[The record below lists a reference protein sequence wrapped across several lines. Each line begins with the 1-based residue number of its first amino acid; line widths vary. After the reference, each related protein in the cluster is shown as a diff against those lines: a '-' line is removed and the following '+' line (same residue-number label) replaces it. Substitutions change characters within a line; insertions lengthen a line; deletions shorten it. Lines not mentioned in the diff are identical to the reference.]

1 MITLHYI
8 SLHYSVLVNQI
19 ASFALIL
26 VIVIIVPGYL
36 LVMFIFLVVNMIVF
50 SFSICHRDS
59 NPGQDLE
66 EILRDLR
73 TARVTAE
80 GRTIVNVRRRHIWED
95 SCRCL
100 QRKRFSPSASIS
112 VCFADDFGNS
122 EGAVDIG
129 GPRREFLR
137 LLVKAANEHSGIFG
151 GPADRRVLVPNSN
164 GNLLHLLCRS
174 TASMIWPTHVRSV

>member
-1 MITLHYI
+1 MPGDFRI
-8 SLHYSVLVNQI
+8 
-19 ASFALIL
+19 LIMFL
-26 VIVIIVPGYL
+26 NKMLIIVGFP
-36 LVMFIFLVVNMIVF
+36 IP
-50 SFSICHRDS
+50 HRDS

-66 EILRDLR
+66 EILQELR
-73 TARVTAE
+73 TVRVNTE
-80 GRTIVNVRRRHIWED
+80 GRTIANVRRGHIWED

-100 QRKRFSPSASIS
+100 QRKRFSPSAIIS

-164 GNLLHLLCRS
+164 GKSLRTS
-174 TASMIWPTHVRSV
+174 SPTTLALYAYIV

>member
-1 MITLHYI
+1 
-8 SLHYSVLVNQI
+8 
-19 ASFALIL
+19 
-26 VIVIIVPGYL
+26 
-36 LVMFIFLVVNMIVF
+36 MFLTNMIVDF
-50 SFSICHRDS
+50 SMRHRDS
-59 NPGQDLE
+59 NRDLE

-73 TARVTAE
+73 TARVNND

-100 QRKRFSPSASIS
+100 QRKRFSRSAIIS

-137 LLVKAANEHSGIFG
+137 LVVKAANEHSGIFG
-151 GPADRRVLVPNSN
+151 GPVDRRVLVPNSN
-164 GNLLHLLCRS
+164 GKFFC
-174 TASMIWPTHVRSV
+174 THKVG